1 MARRRGRFLEVV
13 QVVGGEAHVLIGDPA
28 AFLGSRLGEPNI
40 ALRVLVHHV
49 QRVSGAHQAL
59 VAIGHAG
66 LTHLQIHR
74 TRLVVDGRVPIGV
87 QLRHIADVA
96 RLGLVIGV
104 LLVEADVLVGRGV
117 PPAVVHIGAHQLAR
131 CLILFDN
138 RGEGDHLVAVQ
149 HGLVV
154 HAALAG
160 VLDDAVVV
168 GAGLGVGQAAG
179 VLEVAGNVVRLVEV
193 DHAELVVGSG
203 GDELALGVVV
213 VRHLDELERELAG
226 LDGAALEVLD
236 DLRVNIAHLVDR
248 LAAGRVHAVARRA
261 DQVVGVGVVERR
273 ALAFGK
279 RQRVQ
284 RGVEVV
290 SITEQRFGGGELS
303 RIVFVNRHG
312 HLDDIGRGVLGSIIA
327 VLSDEVV
334 VIAAIISTRGDGLID
349 IISLRG
355 GYLIVN

>member
-1 MARRRGRFLEVV
+1 M
-13 QVVGGEAHVLIGDPA
+13 
-28 AFLGSRLGEPNI
+28 
-40 ALRVLVHHV
+40 
-49 QRVSGAHQAL
+49 
-59 VAIGHAG
+59 
-66 LTHLQIHR
+66 
-74 TRLVVDGRVPIGV
+74 PIGV

-96 RLGLVIGV
+96 RLGLVVGV
-104 LLVEADVLVGRGV
+104 LLVEANVLVGRGI

-131 CLILFDN
+131 RLILFDD
-138 RGEGDHLVAVQ
+138 RSESDHLVAVQ

-213 VRHLDELERELAG
+213 VRHLDELERELTG
-226 LDGAALEVLD
+226 LDGAALEILD
-236 DLRVNIAHLVDR
+236 DLRVDVAHLVNR
-248 LAAGRVHAVARRA
+248 LAASRVHAVAGSA

-273 ALAFGK
+273 AFAF
-279 RQRVQ
+279 RQNQRVQ

-290 SITEQRFGGGELS
+290 SVAEHRFCDSELCGVVLVNSHSHLNDIGRRVLGGIVAVFGHQIVVVADVVALVLALAFSDIGDVGVLNDCIAGGEL
-303 RIVFVNRHG
+303 I
-312 HLDDIGRGVLGSIIA
+312 
-327 VLSDEVV
+327 LSD
-334 VIAAIISTRGDGLID
+334 AS
-349 IISLRG
+349 
-355 GYLIVN
+355 N